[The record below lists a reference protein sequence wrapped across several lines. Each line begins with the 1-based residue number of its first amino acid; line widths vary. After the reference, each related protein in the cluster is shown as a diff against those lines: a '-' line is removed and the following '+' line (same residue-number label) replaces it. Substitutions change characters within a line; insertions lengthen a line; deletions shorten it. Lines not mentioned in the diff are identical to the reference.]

1 MYLFL
6 SYDEGVIRRTA
17 MSKLLIRVVYSSLS
31 ILLFI
36 TAFSQLALSQT
47 VQHRQ
52 TDLQFVSRM
61 SQQATEMSVRIDELE
76 LGLGQTGTATAAGQG
91 TPERLRHKNRAASDA
106 DVQRLRNE
114 LKNLKAQVRQEQNR
128 LHSGNFDDQKNV
140 KEQQARMQKLDAR
153 LRQVQTEIVAL
164 Q

>member
-1 MYLFL
+1 MSQLRIR
-6 SYDEGVIRRTA
+6 GV
-17 MSKLLIRVVYSSLS
+17 SSL
-31 ILLFI
+31 LAVLVFI
-36 TAFSQLALSQT
+36 PVFSQLALSQT

-61 SQQATEMSVRIDELE
+61 NQQATGMSDRIDELE
-76 LGLGQTGTATAAGQG
+76 LHLAQTGTANNAEQRA
-91 TPERLRHKNRAASDA
+91 PERLRHKNRAASDA

-114 LKNLKAQVRQEQNR
+114 LKNLKAQVRQEQDR
-128 LHSGNFDDQKNV
+128 LRSGDFDDQKNV

-153 LRQVQTEIVAL
+153 LRQVQTEIAAL